1 METPIFFHH
10 IEVGGHAVYAYLI
23 GDVKTGEAIVVD
35 PADDVDLLIQLAEQ
49 NGLRIVSIV
58 NTHGHVDHIMGN
70 AEMKAKTGAKIIIHE
85 AEALYLEKI
94 GAFWLNMFNARRS
107 PPADHVLKDEDV
119 LSVGSQSWQVLH
131 TPGHSPGGIC
141 LYQTDLGICLTGDTL
156 FVGSVGRV
164 DGPLSSWEQLL
175 DSIRNRLLVL
185 PNETKIFPGHNYG
198 DAPFSTIG
206 KERTENPFL
215 NGLLASDDF

>member
-1 METPIFFHH
+1 METKFFFQQ

-23 GDVKTGEAIVVD
+23 GDMKTGEAIVVD

-49 NGLRIVSIV
+49 NGLRIISIV

-85 AEALYLEKI
+85 AESLYLEKI
-94 GAFWLNMFNARRS
+94 GDFWLNMFNARRS
-107 PPADHVLKDEDV
+107 PPADRVLKDEDV
-119 LSVGSQSWQVLH
+119 LSVGSQAWQVLH
-131 TPGHSPGGIC
+131 TPGHTPGGIC
-141 LYQTDLGICLTGDTL
+141 LYQAALGICLTGDTL

-164 DGPLSSWEQLL
+164 DGPLSSPTDLL
-175 DSIRNRLLVL
+175 DSIRKRLLVL
-185 PNETKIFPGHNYG
+185 PDETKIYPGHNYG

-206 KERTENPFL
+206 RERIENPFL
-215 NGLLASDDF
+215 NGVWDL